1 MSETKN
7 LLESFKRNLNEGSE
21 FIRVFPE
28 DSMEYKRLKDFCTTL
43 NKNSKRTAYSVEETY
58 FDYGQNWKWT
68 TIIAHTKEERGGGYQ
83 ALTPADQEKVITNTN
98 VDEVLEHVLDYD
110 TKLGE
115 SSLEKVRKDSI
126 EKGLLTEDYTPSDIQ
141 LFMNT
146 WSNYNNYGADVESI
160 NGGWMDLEQAKEFLE
175 VHKEEEPFINDVD
188 GDTPFK
194 IDEYSNPWDVIEKL
208 ERFEELSPEDRDAFT
223 AIMEDQN
230 DDFDVCMDILES
242 GDYIFF
248 PGVETDEELGE
259 AWVDMVGGLEGVSN
273 PEYYIDEDA
282 YKESWRETA
291 EEDVRD
297 ENPDIDE
304 NSSEFEDLV
313 EEWLN
318 AVALEELQNELASG
332 NDLSDYFDYEALGR
346 DLDFD
351 GFYFATTGAIQVL

>member
-7 LLESFKRNLNEGSE
+7 LFENFQKHLNEGSE

-28 DSMEYKRLKDFCTTL
+28 DSMEYKRLKDFCDKL
-43 NKNSKRTAYSVEETY
+43 NKDDLKCNYTLENIY
-58 FDYGQNWKWT
+58 FDLGQNWKWT

-83 ALTPADQEKVITNTN
+83 ALTPADQEKIITNTN
-98 VDEVLEHVLDYD
+98 TDEVLEHIIDNEN
-110 TKLGE
+110 KFIKE
-115 SSLEKVRKDSI
+115 STLN
-126 EKGLLTEDYTPSDIQ
+126 EDYTPSDIQ

-230 DDFDVCMDILES
+230 DNFDVCMDILES

-259 AWVDMVGGLEGVSN
+259 AWVDMVGFEGVSN
-273 PEYYIDEDA
+273 KENYIDEKA
-282 YKESWRETA
+282 YRESWREAA
-291 EEDVRD
+291 EESVRD
-297 ENPDIDE
+297 NNPDIDE
-304 NSSEFEDLV
+304 NREEFEDLV
-313 EEWLN
+313 EEWLDS
-318 AVALEELQNELASG
+318 VVEEQLNIDIMDG
-332 NDLSDYFDYEALGR
+332 NDLSDYFDYGELGR

-351 GFYFATTGAIQVL
+351 GFYFASTGAIQVL